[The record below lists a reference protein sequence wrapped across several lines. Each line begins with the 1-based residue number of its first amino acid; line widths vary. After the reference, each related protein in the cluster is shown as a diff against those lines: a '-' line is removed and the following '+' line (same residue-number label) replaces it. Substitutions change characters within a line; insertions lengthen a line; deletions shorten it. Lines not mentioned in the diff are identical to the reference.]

1 MVSSYWAIWGGT
13 INCLKYAL
21 SNPQN
26 LPSAS
31 KLGVGLTYLTAPK
44 SHLAFPKYSLRVEK
58 SKQLRAPGSPALH
71 PNTFPEGT
79 CFQLGFPG
87 GVNGKEPACQRRR
100 RKFDPWVRK
109 IPWRRK
115 QQPPPI
121 SLSGKSHGQR
131 SLAGTSLWG
140 YKESDRTLRLNN
152 NNNNAYSGL
161 LMFVIDYQ
169 KVIGDGEVSA
179 ATSRHSL

>member
-1 MVSSYWAIWGGT
+1 MLLSNMGRNDQLSRPKLAR
-13 INCLKYAL
+13 

-71 PNTFPEGT
+71 PNAFPEGT

-100 RKFDPWVRK
+100 LKFDPWVRK
-109 IPWRRK
+109 IPWRWSWLPTPVFLPRE
-115 QQPPPI
+115 
-121 SLSGKSHGQR
+121 SHGQR
-131 SLAGTSLWG
+131 SLVGYSPWG
-140 YKESDRTLRLNN
+140 HRVGHD
-152 NNNNAYSGL
+152 
-161 LMFVIDYQ
+161 
-169 KVIGDGEVSA
+169 
-179 ATSRHSL
+179 